1 MCKWRQFKLVDAF
14 EDSFVRAA
22 SRIGGDD
29 YARVARSLARSEDP
43 TDRDL
48 SNSTDIGLNKVRRV
62 LYDLWGRCLIKGI
75 RVRDHQVGCFVYIWR
90 TRRNSEM
97 LN

>member
-1 MCKWRQFKLVDAF
+1 MVDAF
-14 EDSFVRAA
+14 EDSFVRTA
-22 SRIGGDD
+22 SMIGGDD
-29 YARVARSLARSEDP
+29 YAKVARSLLRAEDV
-43 TDRDL
+43 TDMDL

-75 RVRDHQVGCFVYIWR
+75 RVRDHQVGCFVYVWR
-90 TRRNSEM
+90 TRRTSEM

>member
-1 MCKWRQFKLVDAF
+1 MLDAF

-22 SRIGGDD
+22 SGIGGDD
-29 YARVARSLARSEDP
+29 YAKVARSLARSEDA

-62 LYDLWGRCLIKGI
+62 LYDLWGRCLIKGV
-75 RVRDHQVGCFVYIWR
+75 RVVDQQTGCFVYRWR
-90 TRRNSEM
+90 TRRNPEM

>member
-1 MCKWRQFKLVDAF
+1 MCKGRQFKLVDAF

-22 SRIGGDD
+22 SGIGGDD
-29 YARVARSLARSEDP
+29 YAKVARSLVKSEDA

-62 LYDLWGRCLIKGI
+62 LYDLWGRCLIKGV
-75 RVRDHQVGCFVYIWR
+75 RVVDQQTGCFVYRWR
-90 TRRNSEM
+90 TRRNPEM

>member
-1 MCKWRQFKLVDAF
+1 MVDSF

-22 SRIGGDD
+22 SGIGGDD
-29 YARVARSLARSEDP
+29 YAKVARSLTRSEDA

-48 SNSTDIGLNKVRRV
+48 SNSTDIGLNEVRRV
-62 LYDLWGRCLIKGI
+62 LYDLWGRCLIKGV
-75 RVRDHQVGCFVYIWR
+75 RVVDQQTGCFVYRWR
-90 TRRNSEM
+90 TRRNPEM

>member
-1 MCKWRQFKLVDAF
+1 MCKGRQFKLVDIF

-29 YARVARSLARSEDP
+29 YARVARSLARSEDA

-48 SNSTDIGLNKVRRV
+48 SNSTDIELNKVRRV
-62 LYDLWGRCLIKGI
+62 LYDLWGRCLIKGV
-75 RVRDHQVGCFVYIWR
+75 RVVDQQTGCFVYRWR
-90 TRRNSEM
+90 TRRNPEM

>member
-1 MCKWRQFKLVDAF
+1 MVDAF

-29 YARVARSLARSEDP
+29 YAKVARTLARTEDV
-43 TDRDL
+43 TDREL
-48 SNSTDIGLNKVRRV
+48 SSSTDIGLNKVRRV
-62 LYDLWGRCLIKGI
+62 LYDLWGRCLIKGFRI
-75 RVRDHQVGCFVYIWR
+75 EDERKGRFVYIWR

>member
-1 MCKWRQFKLVDAF
+1 MLDAF

-22 SRIGGDD
+22 SGIGGDD
-29 YARVARSLARSEDP
+29 YAKVARSLARSEDA

-48 SNSTDIGLNKVRRV
+48 SNSTDIELNKVRRV
-62 LYDLWGRCLIKGI
+62 LYDLWGRCLIKGV
-75 RVRDHQVGCFVYIWR
+75 RVVDQQTGCFVYRWR
-90 TRRNSEM
+90 TRRNPEM

>member
-1 MCKWRQFKLVDAF
+1 MCKGRQFKLLDAF

-22 SRIGGDD
+22 SGIGGDD
-29 YARVARSLARSEDP
+29 YAKVARSLARSEDA

-62 LYDLWGRCLIKGI
+62 LYDLWGRCLIKGV
-75 RVRDHQVGCFVYIWR
+75 RVVDQQTGCFVYRWR
-90 TRRNSEM
+90 TRRNPEM